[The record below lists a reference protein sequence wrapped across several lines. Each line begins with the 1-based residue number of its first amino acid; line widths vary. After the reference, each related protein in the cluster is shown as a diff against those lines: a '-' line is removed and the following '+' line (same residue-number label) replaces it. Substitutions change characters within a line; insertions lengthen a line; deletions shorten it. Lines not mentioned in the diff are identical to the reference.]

1 MACLASSES
10 KITEGLEMGKRLEK
24 LSLLTG
30 QTKTNKNPT
39 SALRFKTLIFISVNK
54 IKIFSG
60 LSAGTVKDLSNL
72 FHITFLIILIIVII
86 NSWIICKRLSY

>member
-30 QTKTNKNPT
+30 QLLLQKQTKTPT

-72 FHITFLIILIIVII
+72 FHITFLII
-86 NSWIICKRLSY
+86 

>member
-30 QTKTNKNPT
+30 QLLLQKQTKAPH
-39 SALRFKTLIFISVNK
+39 LL
-54 IKIFSG
+54 
-60 LSAGTVKDLSNL
+60 
-72 FHITFLIILIIVII
+72 
-86 NSWIICKRLSY
+86 